1 MKFVFFGSPEFAAIV
16 LEKLIKAGFIPA
28 AVVCAPDAPA
38 GRKKILTSPPTKVL
52 AEKYNIEVWQPEKLE
67 IKNWKLKITN
77 PDLAIVAAYGKIIPK
92 NIIKTAKYGFVG
104 VHPSLLPKYRGASPI
119 QSAILNDEAET
130 GTTLYLMDEKVD
142 HGPILMKSEFRI
154 SKSETYLS
162 LHNKLAELSGD
173 LFIKILPDFI
183 AEKIKPRPQ
192 DESQATFT
200 QKFSLKDGMVD
211 FKKDDPRKVWLKIR
225 ALNPEPGVTAR
236 LKLKDGQELKLKLL
250 EADYNPSA
258 GSASSLQA
266 SSGQALELKLVQP
279 EGKKPMLW
287 KDFLNGYQD
296 KFLIPNS

>member
-142 HGPILMKSEFRI
+142 HGSIINYQKSIIKNQNYEELMRE
-154 SKSETYLS
+154 
-162 LHNKLAELSGD
+162 LAELSGD
-173 LFIKILPDFI
+173 LLIKTLPDFI
-183 AEKIKPRPQ
+183 SGKIRPQ
-192 DESQATFT
+192 PQNEAEATFT
-200 QKFSLKDGMVD
+200 KKFSLKDGLID
-211 FKKDDPRKVWLKIR
+211 LKKDDPRKVWLKIR
-225 ALNPEPGVTAR
+225 ALNPEPGVTAV
-236 LKLKDGQELKLKLL
+236 LKLKNGKELKLKLL
-250 EADYNPSA
+250 EADYNN
-258 GSASSLQA
+258 G
-266 SSGQALELKLVQP
+266 LELKLVQP

-287 KDFLNGYQD
+287 KDFLNGYGSKILD
-296 KFLIPNS
+296 SRF

>member
-142 HGPILMKSEFRI
+142 HGSIINYQKSIIKNQNYEELMRE
-154 SKSETYLS
+154 
-162 LHNKLAELSGD
+162 LAELSGD
-173 LFIKILPDFI
+173 LLIKTLPDFI
-183 AEKIKPRPQ
+183 SGKIRPQ
-192 DESQATFT
+192 PQNEAEATFT
-200 QKFSLKDGMVD
+200 KKFSLKDGLID
-211 FKKDDPRKVWLKIR
+211 LKKDDPLKVWLKIR
-225 ALNPEPGVTAR
+225 TLNPEPGVTAV
-236 LKLKDGQELKLKLL
+236 LKLKNGKELKLKLL
-250 EADYNPSA
+250 EADYNN
-258 GSASSLQA
+258 G
-266 SSGQALELKLVQP
+266 LELKLVQP

-287 KDFLNGYQD
+287 KDFLNGYGSKILD
-296 KFLIPNS
+296 SRF